1 MTIALTS
8 GKSLQRSHILFTAQ
22 ERNARCYKTESVP
35 LRFLLAREL
44 KVLPKEF
51 FSSCLHSIF
60 WSPVADKSPEKLLL
74 YCATSSHSK
83 NRGGNDNLYLTH

>member
-8 GKSLQRSHILFTAQ
+8 GKSLERCHILFTAQ
-22 ERNARCYKTESVP
+22 ERNARCYKTESSP

-51 FSSCLHSIF
+51 
-60 WSPVADKSPEKLLL
+60 SPHVYIQYFGLLL
-74 YCATSSHSK
+74 PTNHQKSSSYIVQHHLIPK
-83 NRGGNDNLYLTH
+83 IGGEMTIYI